1 MPHVL
6 GSCPTH
12 KLISSSLPASPLGKV
27 DRGKPM
33 NNPEET
39 AMHLI
44 RSAALALTLGIS
56 LATSGAMAQTV
67 GFGSTPGGGW
77 TNSAA
82 TAVAKVVVEHTSIK
96 MRVQPQGSQPL
107 NNVNADVLQFGIA
120 NTFDSSF
127 FRTGTGFYQGNGEKK
142 NLRVAAVLAPL
153 FGALYVRKDSDMHK
167 ISDIKGKRISS
178 DFSAQKSVRQSMTA
192 LLANGGLTWDDVVK
206 VPAPTVP
213 RSADDF
219 IAGKT
224 DVLYF
229 ALGSAKVIQASAK
242 VGGLR
247 VLQLDDSPAAV
258 ARLTKFLPGSSVE
271 MVQPGKGREGL
282 DVPTKVLKNFMLINT
297 NSKVSDD
304 IVYKVLKSIHDHK
317 QELIATFPG
326 LRGYDPGKMY
336 MPVPGMEYHP
346 GAIRYFKDT
355 KQWKAA
361 S

>member
-1 MPHVL
+1 MTL
-6 GSCPTH
+6 LRNAG
-12 KLISSSLPASPLGKV
+12 
-27 DRGKPM
+27 
-33 NNPEET
+33 
-39 AMHLI
+39 
-44 RSAALALTLGIS
+44 LALTLGFG
-56 LATSGAMAQTV
+56 LAATSASAQTV

-77 TNSAA
+77 TNSSAN
-82 TAVAKVVVEHTSIK
+82 AVAKVVVEHTKLK

-127 FRTGTGFYQGNGEKK
+127 FRNGTGFYEGNGEKK

-153 FGALYVRKDSDMHK
+153 YGALYVRKDSDMK
-167 ISDIKGKRISS
+167 TISDIKGKRVSS
-178 DFSAQKSVRQSMTA
+178 DFTAQKSVRQSMTA
-192 LLANGGLTWDDVVK
+192 LLANGGLTWDDVQK
-206 VPAPTVP
+206 VPAPNVP

-224 DVLYF
+224 DVFYF

-247 VLQLDDSPAAV
+247 VLQLDDSPEAL
-258 ARLTKFLPGSSVE
+258 ARLIKYVPGSGIE

-282 DVPTKVLKNFMLINT
+282 DVPTKVLKSFMLINT

-304 IVYKVLKSIHDHK
+304 IVYQVLKAIRDNK
-317 QELIATFPG
+317 QQLVATFPG
-326 LRGYDPGKMY
+326 LRGFNPDKMY

-346 GAIRYFKDT
+346 GAIKFFKET
-355 KQWKAA
+355 NQSKG